1 MSLENALR
9 GTGDFGAMSEVV
21 WGIRQARRWVGKS
34 EDKEYAKESAA
45 LTRLE
50 MECLKGRDIPNVA
63 DPFVIQGRPYIEE
76 RGDFSI
82 IESGGLAV
90 ESLGL
95 STEERLAQVV
105 RSIQA
110 DSKVSIRSLVKL
122 TGWNNDAVKKH
133 AASEGWLWAKSG
145 WEHEASKTAVQTNII
160 LSQLDDLESLP

>member
-1 MSLENALR
+1 M
-9 GTGDFGAMSEVV
+9 
-21 WGIRQARRWVGKS
+21 GKS

-110 DSKVSIRSLVKL
+110 DSKVSIRSLCQAHRLEQRCGKE
-122 TGWNNDAVKKH
+122 ARC
-133 AASEGWLWAKSG
+133 ASEGLAVDAKSG
-145 WEHEASKTAVQTNII
+145 WEQEASKPAVQSNII
-160 LSQLDDLESLP
+160 LSQLDDLESLPCGLSAVKAGATGWVQRTHLL